1 MKRILLT
8 IFVLVASLNMAQSQS
23 SSKSYTT
30 YSGELIFSWADYK
43 IKEEAINTPLRFTCF
58 FHLGGYK
65 HFDFAKNLGL
75 YTGLAIRNVGFTSTT
90 TDSLATKVKRR
101 QYTLGV
107 PLAIKIGDLGND
119 TYLYAGGEGE
129 LAFHYKEKTF
139 YDDVKQKKEKK
150 WFSNRTNL
158 FLPSVFVGVNFKG
171 GANLKFKYYLQDFY
185 DTEYMSGG
193 VKKYGDVTSSRM
205 MYISFSM
212 NVRSNAYSGSNKSY
226 NKGS

>member
-30 YSGELIFSWADYK
+30 YSGELIFSFADYK
-43 IKEEAINTPLRFTCF
+43 INNEQVNTPVRFTCF
-58 FHLGGYK
+58 FHLGGYR
-65 HFDFAKNLGL
+65 HQDFTKNFGA
-75 YTGLAIRNVGFTSTT
+75 YTGLAIRNVGFTSTV
-90 TDSLATKVKRR
+90 TDTMVKRR

-107 PLAIKIGDLGND
+107 PIALKLGDLGND
-119 TYLYAGGEGE
+119 TYLFAGGEGE

-139 YDDVKQKKEKK
+139 YDDVKQKKEKA

-158 FLPSVFVGVNFKG
+158 FLPSVFVGINFKG

-185 DTEYMSGG
+185 NTSYTTGG
-193 VKKYGDVTSSRM
+193 VKKYENVTSSNM
-205 MYISFSM
+205 FYISFP
-212 NVRSNAYSGSNKSY
+212 
-226 NKGS
+226 